1 MTIFW
6 LVALCLIAAALL
18 FVLPPLLRPEDD
30 EPQVRHGD
38 LNISVYRSQLAE
50 LDTDLAN
57 NVISQDQHDRG
68 RGELERRLLQ
78 DAKLDASGVATSV
91 RMVPARTTAIVIAAM
106 IPIFSIGF
114 YKWRGMPEAMDP
126 NVTALSAVSSA
137 AVSGDDEHAD
147 GGQQVEQM
155 VTQLAARLKTNPDDT
170 EGWLMLARSYQVLNK
185 TEEANKTLQALRARL
200 EPSLKERPDDMTGWL
215 ILATAYRMEK
225 NHAKAAEAYRTVMP
239 MIQANPAL
247 VEGKFADLLTEFA
260 DTLAMANNGAL
271 EGEPIQVI
279 DQALVVDPN
288 NIRALWLK
296 GTYEYDKANYPAAL
310 TYWRRIRGQVAPNSD
325 EAKTMDNNIAEI
337 ESRMRAA
344 GLSVP
349 PPAET
354 VPAPSAQQA
363 AVATGAVAK
372 VTGSVSLGEALKAN
386 AGPNDTVFIFARAA
400 VGPRMPLAIQRAKV
414 SDLPVEFA
422 LDESM
427 AMAPG
432 NSLANHPQVIVGA
445 RVSKTGNAM
454 PQSGD
459 LEGLTEVVKVG
470 SQGLRIV
477 IDKVVP

>member
-6 LVALCLIAAALL
+6 LVALCLITAALL
-18 FVLPPLLRPEDD
+18 FVLPPLLRSEED
-30 EPQVRHGD
+30 EQEVRHSD

-50 LDTDLAN
+50 LDSDLAN

-78 DAKLDASGVATSV
+78 DAKLDVDGVAQSL
-91 RMVPARTTAIVIAAM
+91 RRAPARTTALGIAIM
-106 IPIFSIGF
+106 IPVFSIGF
-114 YKWRGMPEAMDP
+114 YNWRGMPEAMDP
-126 NVTALSAVSSA
+126 NVTALSALSTG
-137 AVSGDDEHAD
+137 AVSEDDEHED
-147 GGQQVEQM
+147 GGKKVEQM
-155 VTQLAARLKTNPDDT
+155 VAQLAARLKTNPDDI
-170 EGWLMLARSYQVLNK
+170 EGWLMLARSYQVLNR
-185 TEEANKTLQALRARL
+185 TEDANKTLQGLRARL
-200 EPSLKERPDDMTGWL
+200 EPSLKEKPDDMTGWL
-215 ILATAYRMEK
+215 ILATSYRMER

-239 MIQANPAL
+239 MIQANPAV

-260 DTLAMANNGAL
+260 DTLAMANNGKL
-271 EGEPIQVI
+271 DGEPIQVI
-279 DQALVVDPN
+279 DQALAAEPN

-310 TYWRRIRGQVAPNSD
+310 SYWRRIRGQVAPNSE
-325 EAKTMDNNIAEI
+325 EAKTMDSNIAEI

-349 PPAET
+349 APTEAEAPT
-354 VPAPSAQQA
+354 VQQA
-363 AVATGAVAK
+363 AAATGAVAK
-372 VTGSVSLGEALKAN
+372 VTGSVSLSDALKAN
-386 AGPNDTVFIFARAA
+386 ASPNDTVFIFARAA
-400 VGPRMPLAIQRAKV
+400 AGPRMPLAIQRAKV
-414 SDLPVEFA
+414 GDLPVEFA
-422 LDESM
+422 LDETM

-470 SQGLRIV
+470 SEGLRVV